1 MSYGQTREEERK
13 DNALD
18 RAVAWRIARRIIA
31 SVATVVLTIVPLSM
45 WGCPR
50 YQVWQQGMAGTAELT
65 RANQN
70 RQIKIAEAEAFR
82 DAAVL
87 YAEAEVARAHGVAE
101 SNDIIAE
108 RLGGPEAYLRY
119 LWIQQLETAKATI
132 YIPTEA
138 NLPIMEATRLLK
150 K

>member
-1 MSYGQTREEERK
+1 MVNYEENQRFWMSFWKRVFGG
-13 DNALD
+13 
-18 RAVAWRIARRIIA
+18 
-31 SVATVVLTIVPLSM
+31 SVLCVLLITPLSM

-50 YQVWQQGMAGTAELT
+50 YNVWQQGMAGEAELN
-65 RANQN
+65 RAEQN

-82 DAAVL
+82 DSSVL
-87 YAEAEVARAHGVAE
+87 YAEVEVARARGVAE

-119 LWIQQLETAKATI
+119 LWIQQLEKAKATI

-138 NLPIMEATRLLK
+138 NLPILEATRGLRSK
-150 K
+150 

>member
-1 MSYGQTREEERK
+1 MVSYDEQKRLDTGRDSRVWK
-13 DNALD
+13 MIKRAAFVVALM
-18 RAVAWRIARRIIA
+18 
-31 SVATVVLTIVPLSM
+31 TIVIVSAM
-45 WGCPR
+45 MVGCPR
-50 YQVWQQGMAGTAELT
+50 YRVWQQGMAGQAELN
-65 RANQN
+65 RAEQN

-82 DAAVL
+82 DASVL

-119 LWIQQLETAKATI
+119 LWIQQLDNAKATI

-138 NLPIMEATRLLK
+138 NLPILEATRGLRK
-150 K
+150 Q